1 MKGDYFGLNV
11 LDELK
16 SLPQWVAYRLV
27 WNEKKGKADKI
38 PVNPHDG
45 KGAKANDP
53 STWGTYDEAMNFAMR
68 QGLIAG
74 KSGGVGFEFAGGY
87 AGIDLDHVIEA
98 DGTLKEFAQD
108 IINMMNSYTEV
119 SPSGTGVHILFKLT
133 CPLSE
138 IGDRNRDSKLGI
150 EVYDKG
156 RYFTVTGRAYGE
168 QKPIAERTEELRLVY
183 AKYLLSVREPEKPKP
198 QVPTS
203 KVSVP
208 SVKSENVFVYSELSD
223 YDLLD
228 KMFSSRRGGEIRALF
243 NGDISGYGSQS
254 EADLALCSH
263 LVYWTSGD
271 FSRVDSLFRQ
281 SGLMRDKWDKSIK
294 GQTYGAITISK
305 ALSSR
310 VMEYVPPVRIEG
322 SQKNVSADLRPESK
336 IKVESNSSI
345 GDDKVDQ
352 TEQNSERPEAV
363 FKNIRTYIRGNDEG
377 TSLLRQDL
385 NVFQNYISRK
395 TGYENIDAK
404 MSLYPGLY
412 VLGAISSLGK
422 TTFVHQMADQL
433 SQAGEHVLYF
443 SLEQTSLELVTKGIS
458 RLTAQVDI
466 NTAVSSID
474 IRRGVNTAEV
484 IKAQDTY
491 AELSENEYVVE
502 CGFNT
507 TIRTITDAVEQYI
520 RSRGV
525 SPIVIVD
532 YLQIIC
538 PLDPRQSTKDTVDRH
553 VRALKKLQTDNNL
566 VVIVISSLNR
576 QNYLT
581 PIDFESFKE
590 SGGIEYTADVIW
602 GLQLSVMN
610 DDIFEKEKGLKQKR
624 ERVRNAKKATPREI
638 DLVCLKNR
646 YGVSSYTCRFRYYA
660 QYDYFIPVDYS
671 D

>member
-1 MKGDYFGLNV
+1 MKVF
-11 LDELK
+11 DELK

-38 PVNPHDG
+38 PVNPRDG

-53 STWGTYDEAMNFAMR
+53 TTWGTYDEAMDYAQR

-98 DGTLKEFAQD
+98 DGTLKKFAQD
-108 IINMMNSYTEV
+108 IVSMMNSYTEI
-119 SPSGTGVHILFKLT
+119 SPSGTGLHILFKLT

-150 EVYDKG
+150 EIYDSG
-156 RYFTVTGRAYGE
+156 RYFTVTGRVYGE
-168 QKPIAERTEELRLVY
+168 LKPIAERTEELRSVY
-183 AKYLLSVREPEKPKP
+183 TKYLSKIESVRMPDTMPA
-198 QVPTS
+198 
-203 KVSVP
+203 KVQSSSVL
-208 SVKSENVFVYSELSD
+208 SSMKSEGGVAYDELSD
-223 YDLLD
+223 YDLLE

-263 LVYWTSGD
+263 LVYWTQGD

-310 VMEYVPPVRIEG
+310 VMEYVPTVSVERI
-322 SQKNVSADLRPESK
+322 QKNVSADLKPESK
-336 IKVESNSSI
+336 IKGEDKSSI
-345 GDDKVDQ
+345 GDDKV
-352 TEQNSERPEAV
+352 EQAEQISERPEAV
-363 FKNIRTYIRGNDEG
+363 FKNIRSYIRGNDEG
-377 TSLLRQDL
+377 TSPLRQDL
-385 NVFQNYISRK
+385 SLFQKYISRK

-433 SQAGEHVLYF
+433 AQAGEHVLYF

-458 RLTAQVDI
+458 RLTAQADI
-466 NTAVSSID
+466 DTAVSSID
-474 IRRGVNTAEV
+474 IRRGVNTVAV
-484 IKAQDTY
+484 IKAQEAY

-507 TIRTITDAVEQYI
+507 TIQTITDAVGEYI
-520 RSRGV
+520 KTKGV

-538 PLDPRQSTKDTVDRH
+538 PLDPRQSAKDTVDRH

-566 VVIVISSLNR
+566 VLIVISSLNR

-610 DDIFEKEKGLKQKR
+610 DDIFEKDKGIKAKR

-646 YGVSSYTCRFRYYA
+646 YGISSYVCRFRYYA
-660 QYDYFIPVDYS
+660 QYDYFLPVDYF